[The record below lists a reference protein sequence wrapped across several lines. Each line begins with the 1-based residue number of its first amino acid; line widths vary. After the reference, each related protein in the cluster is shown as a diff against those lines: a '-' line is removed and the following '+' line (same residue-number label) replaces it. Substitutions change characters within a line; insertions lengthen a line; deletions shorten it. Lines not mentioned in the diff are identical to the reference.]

1 MNRNQQENGPG
12 PGGKRRRPED
22 VPSHMEKEAAR
33 ERPAEPAREEDDT
46 VRERPVTDSRA
57 DDTLN
62 PAEVK
67 NAGTDE
73 RGNSAR
79 FSDTAAP
86 PSDIER
92 QRPGRD

>member
-1 MNRNQQENGPG
+1 MNRNQQEHGPG

-22 VPSHMEKEAAR
+22 VPSHTEKEAAR
-33 ERPAEPAREEDDT
+33 ERPAPAEDDDT
-46 VRERPVTDSRA
+46 VRERPVTGSRA

-62 PAEVK
+62 PAEAK
-67 NAGTDE
+67 NAGRDE